1 MEIIPKE
8 AEIVKRIFREYLS
21 GLGKEAIARNLNKEG
36 IPSLT
41 SKWRPSTIHEML
53 RNEKYTGSML
63 LQKKITPDFRT
74 KKQKK
79 NRGEAKQ
86 YLVENSHEPIIDKEV
101 FDEVQREIIARQ
113 AQNDG
118 TNDRRNDSP
127 FYGSVKCAQCGKP
140 YRCKNQRIKS
150 SNTYFRVWRCT
161 TFIELGKDYC
171 PAKQIRD
178 SILIDKTKQVLR
190 ISEDD
195 ELTRDILLTNIDS
208 IESAADNKLRFF
220 LKNGKVE
227 VVPWENPSRSKSWT
241 PEMRERARQKSL
253 EIADSRKEGS
263 YEQDL

>member
-1 MEIIPKE
+1 MEVIPKE
-8 AEIVKRIFREYLS
+8 AEIVRRIFREYLS
-21 GLGKEAIARNLNKEG
+21 GMGKEVIARNLNKDG

-79 NRGEAKQ
+79 NRGEARQ
-86 YLVENSHEPIIDKEV
+86 YLVENCHEPIIVKEI
-101 FDEVQREIIARQ
+101 FDAVQREIIARQ

-118 TNDRRNDSP
+118 ANERRVDSP
-127 FYGSVKCAQCGKP
+127 FYGLVRCAQCGKL
-140 YRCKNQRIKS
+140 YRCKNQREKS
-150 SNTYFRVWRCT
+150 SNTYFLVWRCS
-161 TFIELGKDYC
+161 TFMDIGKTYC
-171 PAKQIRD
+171 SAKQIRE
-178 SILIDKTKQVLR
+178 SILIDKTKQVLG
-190 ISEDD
+190 IDKNA
-195 ELTRDILLTNIDS
+195 ELTREMILAHIDS

-227 VVPWENPSRSKSWT
+227 IVPWENPSRSKSWT

-253 EIADSRKEGS
+253 EIAKRRKEGNH
-263 YEQDL
+263 EHDV